1 MFHRITPRWAVAA
14 LLPLLIAPAVQA
26 EDFGACFQAL
36 RGEAVR
42 AGVTRAGFDK
52 LTTGLSPDLS
62 VVKLLDDQPEFKTP
76 IWDYMAALVD
86 AERVADGQARMG
98 QWKESL
104 QAAEA
109 RFGVDP
115 ATVVAV
121 WGVESDFGRS
131 FGKRPLLTSLG
142 TLSCFGRRQAYFRS
156 EFFSLLKL
164 IEQGDLRVDGP
175 AGTDGLVG
183 SWAGAFGH
191 TQFMPSTYQRLAVDF
206 DGDGRRDLVGSV
218 PDALGSTAN
227 FLAKAGWRRGQPW
240 GFEVKLPE
248 GFDAALAG
256 RRNKRPLADWVAR
269 GVRLADGQALAVKAG
284 EGAGPAGVLLPAG
297 VKGPAFLVFSNFDA
311 IYGYNAAESYALAI
325 AHLADRLRGAGPLVT
340 AWPTPDPGL
349 SRAERRELQSLL
361 AARGHAIGEIDGMLG
376 AASRVAI
383 QAEQKRLGLPE
394 DGRAGQNLLGLL
406 REVPAAAAPLQASAP
421 AR

>member
-1 MFHRITPRWAVAA
+1 VFFPPCARRLAMA
-14 LLPLLIAPAVQA
+14 LLTLASLATTAHA
-26 EDFGACFQAL
+26 EDFNACLPSL
-36 RGEAVR
+36 RDEAAR
-42 AGVTRAGFDK
+42 AGVTRAAFDR
-52 LTTGLSPDLS
+52 LTAPLSPDLS
-62 VVKLLDDQPEFKTP
+62 VIKLLDDQPEFKTP
-76 IWDYMAALVD
+76 IWDYLAALVD
-86 AERVADGQARMG
+86 AERVADGQARLA
-98 QWKESL
+98 QWKDSL

-142 TLSCFGRRQAYFRS
+142 TLSCFGRRQAYFRG
-156 EFFSLLKL
+156 EFISLLKL

-175 AGTDGLVG
+175 AGIDGLVG

-227 FLAKAGWRRGQPW
+227 FLAKAGWKRGQPW

-248 GFDAALAG
+248 GFDASLAG
-256 RRNKRPLADWVAR
+256 RRNKRPLADWLAR
-269 GVRLADGQALAVKAG
+269 GLHLADGQALSAKAG
-284 EGAGPAGVLLPAG
+284 EGAGPAGLLLPAG
-297 VKGPAFLVFSNFDA
+297 AKGPAFLVFGNFDA

-325 AHLADRLRGAGPLVT
+325 AHLADRLRGGGPLLT
-340 AWPTPDPGL
+340 PWPTPDPGL
-349 SRAERRELQSLL
+349 SRAERRELQTLL
-361 AARGHAIGEIDGMLG
+361 AVRGHAIGEIDGMLG
-376 AASRVAI
+376 AASRAAI
-383 QAEQKRLGLPE
+383 QAEQQRLGLTV
-394 DGRAGQNLLGLL
+394 DGRAGQKLLGLL
-406 REVPAAAAPLQASAP
+406 RAAPAAAASAP

>member
-1 MFHRITPRWAVAA
+1 MFHRFSRLPVAA
-14 LLPLLIAPAVQA
+14 TLAPLLLATAAQA
-26 EDFGACFQAL
+26 ESFSACFATL
-36 RGEAVR
+36 RDDAGR
-42 AGVTRAGFDK
+42 AGVARASFDK
-52 LTTGLSPDLS
+52 LTAALSPDLS
-62 VVKLLDDQPEFKTP
+62 VIKLLDDQPEFKTP
-76 IWDYMAALVD
+76 IWVYMAALVD
-86 AERVADGQARMG
+86 AERVADGQARMA
-98 QWKESL
+98 QWQESL

-109 RFGVDP
+109 RYGVDA

-142 TLSCFGRRQAYFRS
+142 TLSCFGRRQAYFRG

-175 AGTDGLVG
+175 AGPDGLVG

-206 DGDGRRDLVGSV
+206 DGDGRRDLVASV

-227 FLAKAGWRRGQPW
+227 FLAKAGWKRGQPW

-248 GFDAALAG
+248 GFDAGLAG
-256 RRNKRPLADWVAR
+256 RRNKHPLADWAAR
-269 GVRLADGQALAVKAG
+269 GVRTADGQPLSAKAG
-284 EGAGPAGVLLPAG
+284 EGAGPAGVLLPSG
-297 VKGPAFLVFSNFDA
+297 VKGPAFLVFGNFDA

-325 AHLADRLRGAGPLVT
+325 AHLADRLRGGGPLLT

-349 SRAERRELQSLL
+349 SRAERRELQTLL

-376 AASRVAI
+376 AASRAAI
-383 QAEQKRLGLPE
+383 QAEQKRLGLTVE
-394 DGRAGQNLLGLL
+394 GRAGQKLLGLL
-406 REVPAAAAPLQASAP
+406 RAAPAAAGSAP